1 MSVRN
6 LAAFGLLYIVFAG
19 VPAGIPMPSPDVPTR
34 PVPSAAMR
42 EEVEP
47 VAAILRNADIIDR
60 AIFAEV
66 WEQAAEIVLGED
78 DDIQVSFDNTLGL
91 RTWTAAIANAS
102 WKRVAKA
109 TGKYP
114 GLSDAIEGAFSDVI
128 GNEIAPVTDEM
139 IEKYAELCRALA
151 WAGMPTDQ

>member
-1 MSVRN
+1 
-6 LAAFGLLYIVFAG
+6 
-19 VPAGIPMPSPDVPTR
+19 
-34 PVPSAAMR
+34 MR

-47 VAAILRNADIIDR
+47 VAAILKNADIIDR

-66 WEQAAEIVLGED
+66 WDQAAEIVLGED

-91 RTWTAAIANAS
+91 RTWTAAIADAS

-128 GNEIAPVTDEM
+128 GNEITPVTDEM
-139 IEKYAELCRALA
+139 IEEYAELCRALA